1 MNKTLLALALIA
13 LLFTLTFSV
22 HHDSESNS
30 VSEDSDASL
39 DSDAANEPL
48 MGGWTKIN
56 VDDVKDYEDA
66 LNYLRS
72 QTNDLPQ
79 GSQIVRISRQ
89 VVAGLNYKFLF
100 KYNNSYREIVVWQQL
115 DGSFEVTGNQ

>member
-1 MNKTLLALALIA
+1 
-13 LLFTLTFSV
+13 
-22 HHDSESNS
+22 
-30 VSEDSDASL
+30 
-39 DSDAANEPL
+39 
-48 MGGWTKIN
+48 MGGWTKLN

-79 GSQIVRISRQ
+79 GSQIVRVSRQ

-100 KYNNSYREIVVWQQL
+100 KYDNSYREIVVWKQL
-115 DGSFEVTGNQ
+115 DGSFEVTGNQQVSKPREI